1 MRNSGSRKERLGFL
15 QTLPPRPVFVVLDPF
30 FKRRDQR
37 QEIERAWLEMD
48 SISSLACI
56 NWGEPRAAQAAPP

>member
-1 MRNSGSRKERLGFL
+1 M
-15 QTLPPRPVFVVLDPF
+15 VLDPF

-56 NWGEPRAAQAAPP
+56 SWGEPRAAQDAPP